1 MNEKKVIISGG
12 GTAGHIYP
20 ALAVGNKLKEKDPHL
35 QLTYVGT
42 HRELEKNIMEYHRVD
57 FIPLK
62 IEGLKGKGFKTIRS
76 LFLLPFSFMK
86 TFAILRRIKPD
97 LVIGV
102 GGYSSGPVVLLASW
116 MKIPTLILEQNF
128 YPGLTNR
135 MLVRWV
141 QKAVVAF
148 KGSLPY
154 FKEKG
159 IFIGN
164 PVREEFYNISPKARN
179 QKLTILI
186 FGGSQG
192 SHFLNKA
199 ISASL
204 PFLKKEKENL
214 KIFHQTG
221 EKDLE
226 WVKESYSKNGFQG
239 VTVAPYFLDMANYF
253 QESDLIISR
262 AGATTIA
269 EFIASRKASLLIP
282 FSKAA
287 DNHQV
292 LNAREL
298 EKINGAEIILEE
310 EFTPEMFADK
320 ILLFLQYREK
330 ISQMEKN
337 LEQIKTEK
345 VTEKISDLC
354 LELMETKQK
363 EKKE

>member
-1 MNEKKVIISGG
+1 MKQKKVIISGG

-35 QLTYVGT
+35 QLTHVGT
-42 HRELEKNIMEYHRVD
+42 HRELEKNIMEHHKVD

-62 IEGLKGKGFKTIRS
+62 IEGLKGKGLKIVKS
-76 LFLLPFSFMK
+76 LFLLPFSFIK
-86 TFAILRRIKPD
+86 SFAILRRIKPD

-128 YPGLTNR
+128 RPGFTNR

-141 QKAVVAF
+141 RKAVVAF

-154 FKEKG
+154 FKGKG

-164 PVREEFYNISPKARN
+164 PVREEFCHLSPKTRN
-179 QKLTILI
+179 EKLTILI

-192 SHFLNKA
+192 SHFLNKG

-204 PFLKKEKENL
+204 SLLKEEKENL

-226 WVKESYSKNGFQG
+226 WIKKNYAQNEFRE
-239 VTVAPYFLDMANYF
+239 VTVAPYFLDMASYF
-253 QESDLIISR
+253 QKSDLIISR

-269 EFIASRKASLLIP
+269 EFIASQKASLLIP

-298 EKINGAEIILEE
+298 EKVNGAEVILEE
-310 EFTPEMFADK
+310 EFTPELLVNK
-320 ILLFLQYREK
+320 IFHFLRNSK
-330 ISQMEKN
+330 NIDQMEKN
-337 LEQIKTEK
+337 IARIKTEK

-354 LELMETKQK
+354 LDLMEAKRK
-363 EKKE
+363 E

>member
-1 MNEKKVIISGG
+1 MKEKKVIISGG

-42 HRELEKNIMEYHRVD
+42 HRELEKNIMEHHKVD

-62 IEGLKGKGFKTIRS
+62 IEGLKRKGLKTVKS
-76 LFLLPFSFMK
+76 LFLLPFSFIK
-86 TFAILRRIKPD
+86 SFAILRRIKPD

-116 MKIPTLILEQNF
+116 MNIPTLILEQNSR
-128 YPGLTNR
+128 PGFTNR

-141 QKAVVAF
+141 RKAVVAF
-148 KGSLPY
+148 KASLPY
-154 FKEKG
+154 FKGKG
-159 IFIGN
+159 VFIGN
-164 PVREEFYNISPKARN
+164 PVREEFFRLSPKARN
-179 QKLTILI
+179 EKLTILI

-192 SHFLNKA
+192 SHFLNKG

-204 PFLKKEKENL
+204 SLLKEEKENL
-214 KIFHQTG
+214 RIFHQTG

-226 WVKESYSKNGFQG
+226 WVKHKYAQNEFKE
-239 VTVAPYFLDMANYF
+239 VTVAPYFLDMASYF
-253 QESDLIISR
+253 QKSDLIISR

-269 EFIASRKASLLIP
+269 EFIASQKASLLIP

-298 EKINGAEIILEE
+298 EKINGAEVILEE
-310 EFTPEMFADK
+310 EFTPELFVQK
-320 ILLFLQYREK
+320 ILYFLKNTEK
-330 ISQMEKN
+330 IDHMEKN
-337 LEQIKTEK
+337 IARIKTEK

-354 LELMETKQK
+354 LDLMEGERK
-363 EKKE
+363 E

>member
-1 MNEKKVIISGG
+1 MKEKKVIISGG

-20 ALAVGNKLKEKDPHL
+20 ALAMGNKLKEKDPRL

-42 HRELEKNIMEYHRVD
+42 HRELEKNIMEHHKVD

-62 IEGLKGKGFKTIRS
+62 IEGLKGKGLKTVKS
-76 LFLLPFSFMK
+76 LFLLPFSFIK
-86 TFAILRRIKPD
+86 SFAILRRIKPD

-102 GGYSSGPVVLLASW
+102 GGYSSGPIVLLASW

-128 YPGLTNR
+128 RPGFTNR

-141 QKAVVAF
+141 RKAVVAF

-154 FKEKG
+154 FKGKG

-164 PVREEFYNISPKARN
+164 PVREEFCHLSPKARN
-179 QKLTILI
+179 EKLTILI

-192 SHFLNKA
+192 SHFLNKG
-199 ISASL
+199 ISVSL
-204 PFLKKEKENL
+204 SLLKEEKENL
-214 KIFHQTG
+214 RIFHQTG

-226 WVKESYSKNGFQG
+226 WVKENYTQNKFKD
-239 VTVAPYFLDMANYF
+239 VIVAPYFLDMASYF
-253 QESDLIISR
+253 QKSDLIISR

-269 EFIASRKASLLIP
+269 EFIASQKASLLIP
-282 FSKAA
+282 FSKAT
-287 DNHQV
+287 DNHQA

-298 EKINGAEIILEE
+298 EKINGAEVILEE
-310 EFTPEMFADK
+310 EFTPELLVNK
-320 ILLFLQYREK
+320 IFYFLRNTEK
-330 ISQMEKN
+330 IDQMEKN
-337 LEQIKTEK
+337 IARIKTEK

-354 LELMETKQK
+354 LDLMEAQRK
-363 EKKE
+363 E

>member
-1 MNEKKVIISGG
+1 MIEKKVIISGG

-20 ALAVGNKLKEKDPHL
+20 ALAMGNKLKEKDPGL

-42 HRELEKNIMEYHRVD
+42 HRELEKNIMEHHKVD

-62 IEGLKGKGFKTIRS
+62 IEGLKGKGLKTVKS
-76 LFLLPFSFMK
+76 LFLLPFSFIK
-86 TFAILRRIKPD
+86 SFAILRRIKPD

-102 GGYSSGPVVLLASW
+102 GGYSSGPIVLLASW

-128 YPGLTNR
+128 RPGFTNR

-141 QKAVVAF
+141 RKAVVAF

-154 FKEKG
+154 FKGKG

-164 PVREEFYNISPKARN
+164 PVREEFCHLSPKTRN
-179 QKLTILI
+179 EKLTILI

-192 SHFLNKA
+192 SHFLNKGIA
-199 ISASL
+199 VSL
-204 PFLKKEKENL
+204 SLLKEEKENL
-214 KIFHQTG
+214 RIFHQTG
-221 EKDLE
+221 DKDLE
-226 WVKESYSKNGFQG
+226 WVKENYAQNKFKD
-239 VTVAPYFLDMANYF
+239 VTVAPYFLDMASYF
-253 QESDLIISR
+253 QKSDLIISR

-269 EFIASRKASLLIP
+269 EFIASQKASLLIP

-287 DNHQV
+287 DNHQA

-298 EKINGAEIILEE
+298 EKINGAEVILEE
-310 EFTPEMFADK
+310 EFTPELLVNK
-320 ILLFLQYREK
+320 IFYFLRNTEK
-330 ISQMEKN
+330 IDQMEKN
-337 LEQIKTEK
+337 IARIKTEK

-354 LELMETKQK
+354 LDLMEAKRK
-363 EKKE
+363 E

>member
-1 MNEKKVIISGG
+1 MIEKKVIISGG

-20 ALAVGNKLKEKDPHL
+20 ALAMGNKLKEKDPRL

-42 HRELEKNIMEYHRVD
+42 HRELEKNIMEHHKVD

-62 IEGLKGKGFKTIRS
+62 IEGLKRKGLKTVKS
-76 LFLLPFSFMK
+76 LFLLPFSFIK
-86 TFAILRRIKPD
+86 SFAILRRIKPD

-102 GGYSSGPVVLLASW
+102 GGYSSGPIVLLASW

-128 YPGLTNR
+128 RPGFTNR

-141 QKAVVAF
+141 RKAVVAF

-154 FKEKG
+154 FKGKG

-164 PVREEFYNISPKARN
+164 PVREEFCHLSPKARN
-179 QKLTILI
+179 EKLTILI

-192 SHFLNKA
+192 SHFLNKG
-199 ISASL
+199 ISVSL
-204 PFLKKEKENL
+204 SLLKEEKENL
-214 KIFHQTG
+214 RIFHQTG

-226 WVKESYSKNGFQG
+226 WVKENYVQNKFKD
-239 VTVAPYFLDMANYF
+239 VTVAPYFLDMASYF
-253 QESDLIISR
+253 QKSDLIISR

-269 EFIASRKASLLIP
+269 EFIASQKASLLIP

-287 DNHQV
+287 DNHQA

-298 EKINGAEIILEE
+298 EKINGAEVILEE
-310 EFTPEMFADK
+310 EFTPELLVNK
-320 ILLFLQYREK
+320 IFYFLRNKEK
-330 ISQMEKN
+330 IDQMEKN
-337 LEQIKTEK
+337 IARIKIEK

-354 LELMETKQK
+354 LDLMEAKRK
-363 EKKE
+363 E